1 VVTEMLRAHGVVGR
15 FVEFCGKG
23 LSNLTLADRATI
35 SNMAPEYGA
44 TASLFPVDAETLR
57 YMALTGR
64 SDDRIDL
71 TERYCKAQSLFRTDE
86 TPDPA
91 FNELLELDLASVEP
105 SVAGPRRPQDRVPI
119 DRLRRTFRTA
129 FKPMLG
135 ETALDEADVERM
147 QDEGD
152 TGPEGLA
159 AATATATATVTLPAH
174 IGHARIEIDGA
185 QAQLHHGSVA
195 IAAITSCTNTSNP
208 SVMLGAGLLAKK
220 AVERGLDVPGWVK
233 TSMAPGSQVV
243 TRYLDRSGLLPYLE
257 ALGFHVVGYG
267 CTTCIG
273 NSGPLPPPVAAAVD
287 EHALVVAAVLS
298 GNRNFEGRIHP
309 SVRASFLASPPLV
322 VAYALAGTVDIDLDR
337 DPLGFDPNGDP
348 VFLHDVWPTH
358 EEIQQAIVDAVDPA
372 MYREEYGTV
381 FAGDERWQ
389 GLPVPEG
396 QLYEWDPRSTYV
408 QEPPF
413 FQDFAPE
420 PGPLRDIAGARVLA
434 LLGDSVTTDH
444 ISPAGAIPKASPA
457 GQYLMAHDV
466 QPLAF
471 NSYGSRRGNHEVMIR
486 GTFGNIRLRNQ
497 LVPGKEGYWTL
508 HLPTGE
514 ETTIFAAAERYQ
526 AVGTPLIV
534 IAGKEYGSGSSRDW
548 AAKGTLLLGIQAV
561 IVESFER
568 IHRSNLVG
576 MGVLPL
582 QFLPGENAASL
593 GLTGRETFAL
603 RGVSELKPK
612 ARIAVRAEREDGTA
626 VEFTTIA
633 RIDSPVE
640 VEYYRNGGILPTVL
654 RRLLG
659 GTPAA

>member
-1 VVTEMLRAHGVVGR
+1 GVVGR

-64 SDDRIDL
+64 SDDQIDL

-86 TPDPA
+86 TPDPT

-119 DRLRRTFRTA
+119 GQLRRTFRTA

-135 ETALDEADVERM
+135 ETALDEVEIERM
-147 QDEGD
+147 KDEGD
-152 TGPEGLA
+152 TGAAGLA
-159 AATATATATVTLPAH
+159 AATATATATMTLPTH
-174 IGHARIEIDGA
+174 LGHARIEVDGT

-243 TRYLDRSGLLPYLE
+243 TRYLDRSGLMPYLE

-322 VAYALAGTVDIDLDR
+322 VAYALAGTVDIDLDH

-348 VFLHDVWPTH
+348 VYLRDVWPTH
-358 EEIQQAIVDAVDPA
+358 EDIQQAIADSVDPA

-396 QLYEWDPRSTYV
+396 QLYEWDPASTYV

-413 FQDFAPE
+413 FQDFTPQ
-420 PGPLRDIAGARVLA
+420 PGPLRDIAGGRVLA
-434 LLGDSVTTDH
+434 L
-444 ISPAGAIPKASPA
+444 
-457 GQYLMAHDV
+457 
-466 QPLAF
+466 
-471 NSYGSRRGNHEVMIR
+471 
-486 GTFGNIRLRNQ
+486 
-497 LVPGKEGYWTL
+497 
-508 HLPTGE
+508 
-514 ETTIFAAAERYQ
+514 
-526 AVGTPLIV
+526 
-534 IAGKEYGSGSSRDW
+534 
-548 AAKGTLLLGIQAV
+548 
-561 IVESFER
+561 
-568 IHRSNLVG
+568 
-576 MGVLPL
+576 
-582 QFLPGENAASL
+582 
-593 GLTGRETFAL
+593 
-603 RGVSELKPK
+603 
-612 ARIAVRAEREDGTA
+612 
-626 VEFTTIA
+626 
-633 RIDSPVE
+633 
-640 VEYYRNGGILPTVL
+640 
-654 RRLLG
+654 
-659 GTPAA
+659 